1 MLKCRPPLTTLETRL
16 TCTTV
21 SSRFSFEASILGI
34 LSPSG
39 LETQA
44 YFTSAFCQ
52 RSHAPMIGITASI
65 KDDLTDTFV
74 FGALGN
80 QFTHFTSKRYFPI
93 VGDCIQGLDLRLF
106 CTLHCAWKLSFDL
119 SKWLSPFTSIAFLGL
134 TALCLRFLCFGP
146 FSFGWSHRGRHLY
159 RSCFS
164 NSLLFDSTL
173 EGALFS
179 GTKLRKASS
188 NGEAATKV

>member
-52 RSHAPMIGITASI
+52 RSHAPMIGIAASI
-65 KDDLTDTFV
+65 KDDTTDTLLS
-74 FGALGN
+74 GTLSN

-93 VGDCIQGLDLRLF
+93 AGDCVQRFNGRLF
-106 CTLHCAWKLSFDL
+106 YTFHCAWKLGFDL
-119 SKWLSPFTSIAFLGL
+119 SKRLPSLTGSPFLGL
-134 TALCLRFLCFGP
+134 PAL
-146 FSFGWSHRGRHLY
+146 
-159 RSCFS
+159 
-164 NSLLFDSTL
+164 
-173 EGALFS
+173 
-179 GTKLRKASS
+179 
-188 NGEAATKV
+188 